1 MMDCL
6 GVPAPLWYYML
17 KYLADI
23 HNICADKT
31 LQRKTPLSIRTG
43 VTPDISAYLQFQ
55 FWEKLLVL
63 DTEELWPA
71 SKEKPFRYLD
81 VAHNIGDRLTFLV
94 YDESRRYV
102 LARSVLRPVEGNKRV
117 SWDLHL
123 QRDLQDTVRTGGDT
137 PPTKLSFSTNRQETQ

>member
-1 MMDCL
+1 MMDRL

-31 LQRKTPLSIRTG
+31 LNWKTPLSVRTG

-63 DTEELWPA
+63 DTEEAWPA
-71 SKEKPFRYLD
+71 SKEK
-81 VAHNIGDRLTFLV
+81 LV
-94 YDESRRYV
+94 
-102 LARSVLRPVEGNKRV
+102 
-117 SWDLHL
+117 
-123 QRDLQDTVRTGGDT
+123 
-137 PPTKLSFSTNRQETQ
+137 